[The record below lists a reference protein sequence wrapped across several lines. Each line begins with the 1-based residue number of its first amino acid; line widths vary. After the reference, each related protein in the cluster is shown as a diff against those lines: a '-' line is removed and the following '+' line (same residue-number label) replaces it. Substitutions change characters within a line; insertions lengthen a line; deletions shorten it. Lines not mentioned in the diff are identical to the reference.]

1 MTVADTGF
9 LAPVWIAA
17 FDTEEK
23 LQRLAGYHRYSQNTD
38 SGVQEFDAWNLCCDC
53 TFPDIFLAN

>member
-17 FDTEEK
+17 FDTEKK
-23 LQRLAGYHRYSQNTD
+23 LQRLAVIIDIHKTLI
-38 SGVQEFDAWNLCCDC
+38 QEFRSLMPGTCVVLQ
-53 TFPDIFLAN
+53 FS